1 MLIALQVYTFLLFNR
16 SFFVLNFE
24 LFSFKKLKTLFT
36 ALIMFRYM
44 SEVSS
49 PLTNTNVF
57 ITMAEPG
64 SVQSLARLFI
74 FKTVT
79 QYTEDNKGWVRG

>member
-1 MLIALQVYTFLLFNR
+1 MLNALQVYTFLLLIDLS
-16 SFFVLNFE
+16 SFSTLNFF
-24 LFSFKKLKTLFT
+24 LLSKKPLFT

-57 ITMAEPG
+57 ITMARAG
-64 SVQSLARLFI
+64 ICSVVSPSVYL
-74 FKTVT
+74 
-79 QYTEDNKGWVRG
+79 

>member
-24 LFSFKKLKTLFT
+24 LFSFKKKTLFT

-49 PLTNTNVF
+49 PLTNTNIF
-57 ITMAEPG
+57 ITMARAED
-64 SVQSLARLFI
+64 LFS
-74 FKTVT
+74 
-79 QYTEDNKGWVRG
+79 R

>member
-16 SFFVLNFE
+16 SFSFSTLNF
-24 LFSFKKLKTLFT
+24 FSFKKKKTLFT

-49 PLTNTNVF
+49 PLTNTNIF
-57 ITMAEPG
+57 ITMARAED
-64 SVQSLARLFI
+64 LFS
-74 FKTVT
+74 
-79 QYTEDNKGWVRG
+79 R